1 MALAAIVLVAGAI
14 GCDEGGDGR
23 YSNDS
28 TPSISDRPL
37 KQDGKPS
44 DEFEPEDIERAENAS
59 EAVKDYCADAV
70 SEAQRVG
77 CESHV
82 DESDI
87 P

>member
-1 MALAAIVLVAGAI
+1 MPRLLLGLLVVGALYVL
-14 GCDEGGDGR
+14 GCD
-23 YSNDS
+23 S
-28 TPSISDRPL
+28 TETRSDPTPEDKYGVPS
-37 KQDGKPS
+37 K
-44 DEFEPEDIERAENAS
+44 EFEPEDIERAEEAS
-59 EAVKDYCADAV
+59 DEVKEYCSGAV